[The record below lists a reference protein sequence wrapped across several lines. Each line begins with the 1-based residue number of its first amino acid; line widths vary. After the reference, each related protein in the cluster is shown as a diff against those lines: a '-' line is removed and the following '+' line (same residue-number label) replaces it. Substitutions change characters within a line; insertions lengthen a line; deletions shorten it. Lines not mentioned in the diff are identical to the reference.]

1 MSNQDKKA
9 KPAAPADAKKST
21 GAPAPAAKADK
32 KGKN

>member
-9 KPAAPADAKKST
+9 KPAAPADAKKSA
-21 GAPAPAAKADK
+21 GAPAAKADK